1 MIASPSFEFSILS
14 NVFPSK
20 PLDFEKY
27 LANKNVEHNITT
39 FKSSNWEIPAYL
51 FAASDDDVISNT
63 SRMYKTTL
71 TTKNMIVSL
80 FSSILNLF

>member
-39 FKSSNWEIPAYL
+39 FKSSNWEISAYL
-51 FAASDDDVISNT
+51 FAASDDDAISNT